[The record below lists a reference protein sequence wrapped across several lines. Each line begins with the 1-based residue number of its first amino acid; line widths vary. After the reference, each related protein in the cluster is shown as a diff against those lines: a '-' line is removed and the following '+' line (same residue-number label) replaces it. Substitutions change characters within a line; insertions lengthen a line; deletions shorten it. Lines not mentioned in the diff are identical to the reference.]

1 MYTYMYMQHVE
12 KKVAEVHREL
22 KYVQDPQCMYIYIC
36 TYMYIQQAEKEVAE
50 AHRDLEYLLSKNRKQ
65 NRIQRTIQGKL
76 TESEF
81 QRRSAVLH
89 QVKEKSLRDLRYIC
103 TIEKEN

>member
-1 MYTYMYMQHVE
+1 MYTCVYIKSYI
-12 KKVAEVHREL
+12 
-22 KYVQDPQCMYIYIC
+22 YVYKLNTVYDIDLYIYIYIC
-36 TYMYIQQAEKEVAE
+36 SYMYIQQAEKEVAE
-50 AHRDLEYLLSKNRKQ
+50 GHRDVAYLLSKSRKQ

-89 QVKEKSLRDLRYIC
+89 QVKEKSLRDLRYIY